1 VREPRVTRISLGV
14 VLLATV
20 ATLAVGYVIK
30 HPCVGGDW
38 ADNRQYRRL
47 CYSDIVPLYTT
58 ERLDQGKVPY
68 LEARNEYPVL
78 TGMAMWLASL
88 PADRVNTFFWT
99 NAVIL
104 GALAL
109 TTAGLLWRMVG
120 GRALYFALAP
130 TLLIYGFINWDLV
143 AVAIATAATAA
154 YLSGRTRRSG
164 VWLGLGAAAKLY
176 PGLLAVPFALGERG
190 ARRAKQALF
199 LVVAAVAAWAVV
211 NVPFAAAN
219 PGRWSTF
226 FRLNAKRPAD
236 WDTAW
241 FLLGR
246 HGIRLSLA
254 FVNTASIVA
263 FLAVALMLWVIK
275 VRREPG
281 FARWT
286 FGFPLIVAFLLTN
299 KVYSPQYGLWLLP
312 WFALALPN
320 LRLFAA
326 FEAAEIAVFV
336 TRFRFFDEMPV
347 HGIGGPWFRGFE
359 VSLIVRGVILILC
372 LAVWVLRSSQGTVQE
387 GHSAARP
394 AEITA

>member
-1 VREPRVTRISLGV
+1 MREPRVTRISLRV

-20 ATLAVGYVIK
+20 ATLALGYLIK

-58 ERLDQGKVPY
+58 ERLDQGKIPY

-78 TGMAMWLASL
+78 TGMTMWIASL

-99 NAVIL
+99 NALIL

-109 TTAGLLWRMVG
+109 VTAGLLWRIVG

-143 AVAIATAATAA
+143 AVVLATAATAA
-154 YLSGRTRRSG
+154 YLAGRARRSG

-190 ARRAKQALF
+190 ARRAQRAFF

-211 NVPFAAAN
+211 NLPFAATN
-219 PGRWSTF
+219 WGRWSTF
-226 FRLNAKRPAD
+226 FRFNAKRPAD

-254 FVNTASIVA
+254 FINTASIIA
-263 FLAVALMLWVIK
+263 FLAVAVVLWVVK
-275 VRREPG
+275 ARREPG
-281 FARWT
+281 FAAWT

-326 FEAAEIAVFV
+326 FEAADIAVFV
-336 TRFRFFDEMPV
+336 TRFRFFDEMPA
-347 HGIGGPWFRGFE
+347 HGLEGPWFRGFE
-359 VSLIVRGVILILC
+359 VSLIVRGVILIVC
-372 LAVWVLRSSQGTVQE
+372 LAAWVLRPSHDSVGEDQLVPK
-387 GHSAARP
+387 P